1 MNIMVAYYSW
11 QGHTRQV
18 AEMLAEKLDAQL
30 VVIEAVKESAVPV
43 EALKAFFG
51 MKSDIKPCKTDLKE
65 VDHLVLTT
73 PVWARHSPAYLNKY
87 ISLLSN
93 TSGKSYSLVAEMRSK
108 GADIT
113 IEQIQKKMA
122 KKQMKLL
129 ITGITLEEEV
139 NSGEFEKTVSKMVEY
154 LKENI

>member
-1 MNIMVAYYSW
+1 
-11 QGHTRQV
+11 
-18 AEMLAEKLDAQL
+18 
-30 VVIEAVKESAVPV
+30 
-43 EALKAFFG
+43 
-51 MKSDIKPCKTDLKE
+51 
-65 VDHLVLTT
+65 
-73 PVWARHSPAYLNKY
+73 
-87 ISLLSN
+87 
-93 TSGKSYSLVAEMRSK
+93 MRSK